1 LNTGTIT
8 TLDNT
13 GTIKHGSPG
22 ADAIDSVG
30 SIATLSNRGQIMGAV
45 ELLGGSG
52 DTLDNLG
59 QISGNVML
67 AGGDLLMNQGQVY
80 GDVTLGRADTFTDTG
95 AIHGDVT
102 LGASDTFDA
111 SGGEITGAITASSG
125 DLLEF
130 SRNFGHETID
140 NFTAGT
146 GAAHDTLE
154 LGSVGFGGFQAV
166 HHAISQVGSDTVI
179 RLDAADSITLVGVAK
194 SSLVAAAFKF
204 V

>member
-30 SIATLSNRGQIMGAV
+30 SIATLSNSGQILGAV

-59 QISGNVML
+59 RISGNVML
-67 AGGDLLMNQGQVY
+67 AAGDLLMNQGQVY
-80 GDVTLGRADTFTDTG
+80 GDVTLGRADTFTNTG
-95 AIHGDVT
+95 AIQGNLT
-102 LGASDTFDA
+102 LGASDTIND
-111 SGGEITGAITASSG
+111 SGGAILGVISASNSDIFNYAG
-125 DLLEF
+125 LF
-130 SRNFGHETID
+130 CNETID
-140 NFTAGT
+140 NFVVSGST
-146 GAAHDTLE
+146 HDTIQFA
-154 LGSVGFGGFQAV
+154 GNDFSGFQPV
-166 HHAISQVGSDTVI
+166 HHAISRVGSDTVI
-179 RLDAADSITLVGVAK
+179 RLDATDSTTLVGVTK
-194 SSLVAAAFKF
+194 SSLVAADFKF